1 MIRLLVPLILLVL
14 AACASPPTYHEAK
27 GQGVGTDEVVVSP
40 PQPGTPASADPT
52 QQHEPRD
59 LGSTAA
65 LHIYYYAPKSLEI
78 THVETLLYA
87 DVEKCEDNIGKA
99 LMIFAPYAS
108 EGDLVTGKCIA
119 LHPPAAPKAEPPRG
133 ESTL

>member
-1 MIRLLVPLILLVL
+1 MIRFLVPLILLAL
-14 AACASPPTYHEAK
+14 AACVTAPPQHALATARAN
-27 GQGVGTDEVVVSP
+27 EVIIPP
-40 PQPGTPASADPT
+40 PQPGHPAADDPT

-119 LHPPAAPKAEPPRG
+119 LHPPAAPKAEPPKG
-133 ESTL
+133 ATTL